1 MGNTNNGDVSSF
13 VPFNDQSHYH
23 DCNNCPQYCSIQD
36 WNNQAQVEH
45 CRLAGLVD
53 LNQSNPW
60 VADQLNS
67 WVKNVVT
74 TYGFD
79 GLRVDTTPEVGCGIE
94 SVGLAVCGT
103 RLMCVWCVWSLVGPI
118 QLCCRARAV
127 DTEL

>member
-79 GLRVDTTPEVGCGIE
+79 GLRVDTTPEVGLWHRICWFG
-94 SVGLAVCGT
+94 
-103 RLMCVWCVWSLVGPI
+103 CVWHLIDVRVVRLVT
-118 QLCCRARAV
+118 CRYSG
-127 DTEL
+127 